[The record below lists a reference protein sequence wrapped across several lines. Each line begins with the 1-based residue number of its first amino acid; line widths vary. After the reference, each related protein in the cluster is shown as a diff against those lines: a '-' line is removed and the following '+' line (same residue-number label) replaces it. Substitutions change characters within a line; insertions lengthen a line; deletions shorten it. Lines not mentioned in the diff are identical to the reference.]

1 MKRMKHQE
9 EECMLG
15 EELESHQNGLVVAW
29 WLGLDKAD
37 LGYILNV
44 KLTGVVCF
52 LIFILEYN

>member
-1 MKRMKHQE
+1 MKHQE
-9 EECMLG
+9 EECVLG